1 MPYSGGKKYLW
12 LRINLFETPRNVD
25 MYIRLWIRSAV
36 APFTVNRFQTFIQ
49 MVDVSYGNVDM
60 DLSYE
65 NSKMN
70 EIVTIREQLG
80 IVGWF
85 IIDFKFVFRS
95 INRFLP

>member
-1 MPYSGGKKYLW
+1 
-12 LRINLFETPRNVD
+12 
-25 MYIRLWIRSAV
+25 
-36 APFTVNRFQTFIQ
+36 